1 MKLLFL
7 TPPMRNWVR
16 WGQKHIACNPLHAHL
31 AAFVREKNV
40 AEVAVLD
47 CRALELDSNAMID
60 GVREIAPDAVFLGT
74 RLVTDG
80 GASPVVFN
88 LDAMSTLKQAF
99 PELITIF
106 GGLG

>member
-31 AAFVREKNV
+31 AAFVRERNV
-40 AEVAVLD
+40 ADVDALD
-47 CRALELDSNAMID
+47 CRALELSQEEMLERIRAL
-60 GVREIAPDAVFLGT
+60 APDAVFLGT

-88 LDAMSTLKQAF
+88 LEAMNALK
-99 PELITIF
+99 
-106 GGLG
+106 

>member
-31 AAFVREKNV
+31 AAFVRERNAADV
-40 AEVAVLD
+40 DALD
-47 CRALELDSNAMID
+47 CRALELNQEERWERMRAL
-60 GVREIAPDAVFLGT
+60 GPDAVFLGP

-80 GASPVVFN
+80 VASPVVFI
-88 LDAMSTLKQAF
+88 LEAMSALK
-99 PELITIF
+99 
-106 GGLG
+106 